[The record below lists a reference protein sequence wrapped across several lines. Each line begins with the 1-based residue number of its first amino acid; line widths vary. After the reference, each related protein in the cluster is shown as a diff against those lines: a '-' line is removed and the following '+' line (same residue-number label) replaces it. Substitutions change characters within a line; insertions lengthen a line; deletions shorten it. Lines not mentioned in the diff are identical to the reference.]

1 MKRYIQRYGAADRA
15 NHWVVAILFVILS
28 LTGLAFF
35 HPSFFFLTNVLGGPV
50 WARILH
56 PFLGIVMVVSFIG
69 LARRVW
75 RENFIKP
82 VDIQW
87 LKMIDEVINN
97 GDGPDKLPI
106 GKYNAGQKLMFW
118 TMVGSV
124 IVLLL
129 SGFVIWRAYFAAY
142 FPIPVIRLAM
152 LAHMLAGFT
161 GIVALIVHIYAAI
174 WVKGTLR
181 AMTRGTVD
189 ANWAKH
195 HHPEWYKEQTGA
207 K

>member
-1 MKRYIQRYGAADRA
+1 MKRYIQRYGASDRA

-35 HPSFFFLTNVLGGPV
+35 HPAFFFLSNVLGGPV

-56 PFLGIVMVVSFIG
+56 PFLGIVMVISFIG

-87 LKMIDEVINN
+87 LKMINEVINN

-129 SGFVIWRAYFAAY
+129 SGLVIWRAYFAAY

-161 GIVALIVHIYAAI
+161 GIVALIVHVYAAI